1 MQNPAPA
8 LLFFITV
15 LYIGLAVMTA
25 LTMRPVCDEGWFSN
39 PAVNLLTTGAMR
51 TTVLDPTASFRG
63 IKLQGID
70 RHTYWIMPFYILAQA
85 AWYRIAGFSLL
96 SLRLFSV
103 MWGLVALLCWY
114 SILKRLS
121 ASAAVALLAA
131 ALLATDF
138 HFLVAAGNGRMDMMT
153 FALGSASLAA
163 YLSLRERS
171 LSRAILVSQIL
182 AAAALFTHPLGMVSV
197 VGLAF
202 VSLYSDW
209 KRLRLRHAALG
220 AVPYAVAA
228 AAWAAY
234 MLQSPSDFFAQF
246 GTNAYGRIL
255 FPAAPLAA
263 LKKEISIRYL
273 DQYGLA
279 PDTPPASRIKIL
291 ILATYAAG
299 VLVACGTRSIRKD
312 RGLRI
317 LLVLTAWTTVGVML
331 LDSFAQP
338 WYIVHL
344 VSLPIALLAVSVTYL
359 WTSRRVP
366 AAALVVVL
374 GLAIAIQLLV
384 SGSRAVKN
392 GRQDFLA
399 AVTFL
404 RDRLHGYHLVL
415 ASAEFAIPFGFDGR
429 FVDDFRLGY
438 YSGKRP
444 DLIVMDTQRYG
455 PWTELLQGQD
465 PDNYRYIRDLLS
477 SYRVV
482 YDHGG
487 YRMYERPE
495 PHPMEAASQG
505 RR

>member
-1 MQNPAPA
+1 MQKSAPP

-15 LYIGLAVMTA
+15 LYLGLAVMTA
-25 LTMRPVCDEGWFSN
+25 FTMRPVCDEGWFSN
-39 PAVNLLTTGAMR
+39 PAANLLTTGAMN

-85 AWYRIAGFSLL
+85 VWYRITGFSLL

-114 SILKRLS
+114 SILKLLL
-121 ASAAVALLAA
+121 ASAPVALLAA

-138 HFLVAAGNGRMDMMT
+138 HFHAAAGDGRMDMMT
-153 FALGSASLAA
+153 FALGSAALAA

-171 LSRAILVSQIL
+171 LSRAVLVSQIL
-182 AAAALFTHPLGMVSV
+182 AAAALFTHPLGIVSV

-234 MLQSPSDFFAQF
+234 ILQSPSDFFAQF
-246 GTNAYGRIL
+246 GTNASGRIL
-255 FPAAPLAA
+255 FLAAPVAA
-263 LKKEISIRYL
+263 LKKEISIRYV

-279 PDTPPASRIKIL
+279 PDTPPASRIKIF

-299 VLVACGTRSIRKD
+299 VLVACTTRSIRND
-312 RGLRI
+312 RAMRT

-344 VSLPIALLAVSVTYL
+344 VALPIALLAVSATYL

-366 AAALVVVL
+366 AAAIVAVL

-384 SGSRAVKN
+384 SGSRAVKKD
-392 GRQDFLA
+392 RRDFLA

-404 RDRLHGYHLVL
+404 RDRLDGYHLVL
-415 ASAEFAIPFGFDGR
+415 ASAECGIPLGFDGAWSTTSAWVTTVER
-429 FVDDFRLGY
+429 
-438 YSGKRP
+438 
-444 DLIVMDTQRYG
+444 G
-455 PWTELLQGQD
+455 P
-465 PDNYRYIRDLLS
+465 I
-477 SYRVV
+477 
-482 YDHGG
+482 
-487 YRMYERPE
+487 
-495 PHPMEAASQG
+495 
-505 RR
+505 